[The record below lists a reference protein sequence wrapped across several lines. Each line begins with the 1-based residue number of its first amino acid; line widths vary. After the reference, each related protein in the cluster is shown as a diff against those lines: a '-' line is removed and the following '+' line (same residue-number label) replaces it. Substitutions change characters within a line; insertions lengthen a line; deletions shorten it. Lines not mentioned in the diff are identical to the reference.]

1 MKSVIEG
8 LFAGLLEN
16 GSFSEKS
23 KKNNSENKDSF
34 SSDINEVLFSINQN
48 KSDLEGKEDQGKLN
62 KVGSTTIINKL
73 DNIKET
79 NSDAIKVEPQ
89 INDSGKIRELFK
101 NEKKL
106 GSFESKT
113 LFEW

>member
-23 KKNNSENKDSF
+23 KKNKSENKDSF

-48 KSDLEGKEDQGKLN
+48 KSDLDEKEN
-62 KVGSTTIINKL
+62 
-73 DNIKET
+73 
-79 NSDAIKVEPQ
+79 
-89 INDSGKIRELFK
+89 
-101 NEKKL
+101 
-106 GSFESKT
+106 
-113 LFEW
+113 